1 MTIKFIKYLYLRI
14 PMLIKMLLLVLIAMV
29 FYGILI
35 HFIEPKQF
43 PTIFDGIWWAFV
55 TAATVGYG
63 DYTPLTMEGRIV
75 GIFLMLTGGSFIA
88 LYVSSVSSRA
98 VRREQDLIRG
108 KIKFKGH
115 NHLIFIGWNEKTR
128 QLIQVVTDIFPDI
141 EIVLID
147 HSEKRISFQNYP
159 IHFIKGDATE
169 DYVLHMANIEH
180 ASRVLISANDLKSE
194 KHSDNWTILATLA
207 IRGNNKDVPIVA
219 EILTKVQIG
228 NALRAGATTIIRS
241 NDFMSI
247 LFFHELS
254 HVKTATPF
262 EDITH
267 LLKQKQFS
275 HSKCPEDLA
284 ELPFLAVSQK
294 LLKRGHLLLGIIRNN
309 QYQIHPSPEFIIKKH
324 DILLSIIDW

>member
-1 MTIKFIKYLYLRI
+1 MTIKFIKYLYLRL
-14 PMLIKMLLLVLIAMV
+14 PLLIKLLLLVIIVML

-63 DYTPLTMEGRIV
+63 DYTPLTTEGRIV
-75 GIFLMLTGGSFIA
+75 GILLMLTGGSFIA
-88 LYVSSVSSRA
+88 LYVSAVSSRA
-98 VRREQDLIRG
+98 VRKEQDLIRG
-108 KIKFKGH
+108 KLKFKGQ
-115 NHLIFIGWNEKTR
+115 NHLIFIGWNERTR
-128 QLIQVVTDIFPDI
+128 QLIEIVTDIFPNL

-147 HSEKRISFQNYP
+147 HSEKKISYQNYP
-159 IHFIKGDATE
+159 VHFINGDATE
-169 DYVLHMANIEH
+169 DYVLHMANIKH

-194 KHSDNWTILATLA
+194 RHSDNWTILATLA

-219 EILTKVQIG
+219 EILSKVQIE

-241 NDFMSI
+241 NNFMSI

-254 HVKTATPF
+254 HKKTATPF
-262 EDITH
+262 EDITN

-275 HSKCPEDLA
+275 HSKCPV
-284 ELPFLAVSQK
+284 ELTELSFLDVSQK

-309 QYQIHPSPEFIIKKH
+309 QYQIHPSQDFIIKKE
-324 DILLSIIDW
+324 DILLSITDW